1 VRRAELMANELMTNG
16 LIQWAAHGQTAP
28 VEDVGVDHGGLHI
41 FVAEKFLDG
50 AAARVVAVFQKV
62 CGERVPKGVAGNAL
76 DKFGMLGGGAHAFL
90 EN

>member
-1 VRRAELMANELMTNG
+1 LTFG
-16 LIQWAAHGQTAP
+16 
-28 VEDVGVDHGGLHI
+28 VGIDHGGFHVFMSEQFLYSA
-41 FVAEKFLDG
+41 AE
-50 AAARVVAVFQKV
+50 RVVAVFQKV